1 MVTTS
6 TIVNGRMVAYL
17 LVGDRSVNNCTAEN
31 RAKQSEAGRRNGG
44 WYPMRNELEQY
55 L

>member
-17 LVGDRSVNNCTAEN
+17 LVGDRSVNNCTVEK
-31 RAKQSEAGRRNGG
+31 RAKQSEAGRRNGK
-44 WYPMRNELEQY
+44 WNPMVIALEQY